1 MGPMFPFVACNNI
14 AMYLKLYPNQKGLSH
29 NIMILLETI
38 IVKWLNISINMSAIH
53 TWVGRA
59 LHDAKRSTLILIYLN
74 KFKNKCLFVCVC
86 L

>member
-1 MGPMFPFVACNNI
+1 MGPMFSFVACNNI
-14 AMYLKLYPNQKGLSH
+14 AMYLKFCPNQKGLSH

-38 IVKWLNISINMSAIH
+38 IVKWLNIPINMSAMY

-59 LHDAKRSTLILIYLN
+59 LHNAKRAILILIYLN
-74 KFKNKCLFVCVC
+74 KFKNKCLFVC